1 MILGSLRKPKCGT
14 KPSTQ
19 KNYKILISPGTVFKK
34 KNPMKV
40 YTVFQTI
47 LYYDTP
53 SYCLPLPVDGANI
66 HMWALWAIVLNKD
79 GLPNQCIQS
88 PVVWLARVWSTFQ
101 T

>member
-1 MILGSLRKPKCGT
+1 MILGSLRKPKCST

-34 KNPMKV
+34 KNPIKV

-66 HMWALWAIVLNKD
+66 HMWALCTIVHSVIVHRAIVLNKD

-88 PVVWLARVWSTFQ
+88 PVV
-101 T
+101 